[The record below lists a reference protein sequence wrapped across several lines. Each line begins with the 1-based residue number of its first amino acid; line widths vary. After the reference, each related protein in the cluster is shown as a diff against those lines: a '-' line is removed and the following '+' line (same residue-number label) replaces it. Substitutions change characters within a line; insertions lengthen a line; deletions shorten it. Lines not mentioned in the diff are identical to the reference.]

1 MRVEVILIPWLFPTT
16 LLAVVLIQLWHARLF
31 ALYSV
36 TTRQLRSNG
45 LLERGTKAMQL
56 FTGLI
61 SKSSLIR
68 QFRERANALGVR
80 ARRKKM

>member
-1 MRVEVILIPWLFPTT
+1 LRVEVILIPWLFLTT
-16 LLAVVLIQLWHARLF
+16 LLVVVLIQLWDARLF

-36 TTRQLRSNG
+36 TTRQLRLNG

-56 FTGLI
+56 FTGLVF
-61 SKSSLIR
+61 KSSLIR